1 MSLALHLPALQVVL
15 PLISAPLAVLLRH
28 GGLAFAIV
36 TAGAWAAFACSIALW
51 LQVGQA
57 EGGVISYAIG
67 SWPPPWG
74 IEYRVD
80 RLASFVLLLVS
91 GMAAL
96 VLPWSRASIER
107 EIPRELHYLYYAMF
121 GLCLTG
127 LLGITITGDAFN
139 IFVFLEISSLSS
151 YVLIALGRDRR
162 ALTAAYQYLIMG
174 SIGATFIV
182 IGIGFL
188 YLMTGTLNLADMA
201 VRIREVENTRPV
213 LVALAFLTVGI
224 SLKLALFPLHQW
236 LPNAYTYA
244 PSAVTAFLAAT
255 ATKVSV
261 YVLIRFYFSV
271 FGESLVF
278 EKLPLPQIML
288 WLSLI
293 AMFGASA
300 IAIFQD
306 NLKRLF
312 AYSSIGQIGY
322 ITLGLSFDSVHG
334 LTASIVHLF
343 NHGVAKGAIFL
354 LIGGLV
360 IGLARSGST
369 SGAVPPAPTFGG
381 GGTPTPPP
389 APTFDRLAG
398 LAKRMPLTSFGIVIG
413 GLSLI
418 GVPGTVG
425 FVSKWYLIV
434 AAMEKGQFWL
444 VGAILLSSLLA
455 VAYVWRF
462 VEVAYFRAPP
472 AAQEARCEAPLA
484 LLLPAWL
491 LVIATIWFGLDT
503 SLTVGSALDA
513 AQQLVKSGR

>member
-1 MSLALHLPALQVVL
+1 VSISAHLPALQVVL
-15 PLISAPLAVLLRH
+15 PLLSAPLAVLLRH
-28 GGLAFAIV
+28 GGMAFAIV
-36 TAGAWAAFACSIALW
+36 TAGAWAAFAAAIGLW
-51 LQVGQA
+51 LQVG
-57 EGGVISYAIG
+57 EVGTISYHIG
-67 SWPPPWG
+67 SWAPPWG

-80 RLASFVLLLVS
+80 RLASFILLLVS
-91 GMAAL
+91 GMAAI
-96 VLPWSRASIER
+96 VLPYSRASIER

-121 GLCLTG
+121 GLCLAG

-139 IFVFLEISSLSS
+139 IFVFMEISSLST

-162 ALTAAYQYLIMG
+162 ALSASFRYLIMG
-174 SIGATFIV
+174 TIGATFFV

-188 YLMTGTLNLADMA
+188 YLLTGTLNLVDMA
-201 VRIREVENTRPV
+201 ERLRNVPDSRPV
-213 LVALAFLTVGI
+213 LAALAFITVGV

-236 LPNAYTYA
+236 LPNAYSYA

-278 EKLPLPQIML
+278 QKLPLPQLML
-288 WLSLI
+288 GLSLM
-293 AMFGASA
+293 AMFVASF

-312 AYSSIGQIGY
+312 AYSSVGQIGY
-322 ITLGLSFDSVHG
+322 ITLGISFDSVHG
-334 LTASIVHLF
+334 LTASIVHMF
-343 NHGVAKGAIFL
+343 NHGIAKAAIFL

-360 IGLARSGST
+360 LRLAK
-369 SGAVPPAPTFGG
+369 SGAV
-381 GGTPTPPP
+381 PP

-398 LAKRMPLTSFGIVIG
+398 LAKRMPLTCFGIVIA

-418 GVPGTVG
+418 GVPGTAG

-434 AAMEKGQFWL
+434 AALERGQFWL
-444 VGAILLSSLLA
+444 IGAILLSSLFA
-455 VAYVWRF
+455 IAYVWRF
-462 VEVAYFRAPP
+462 VEVAYFRAAPVGS
-472 AAQEARCEAPLA
+472 RRNEAPSG
-484 LLLPAWL
+484 LLIPAWL

-503 SLTVGSALDA
+503 SFTVGSALDA
-513 AQQLVKSGR
+513 AQQLVRNGK